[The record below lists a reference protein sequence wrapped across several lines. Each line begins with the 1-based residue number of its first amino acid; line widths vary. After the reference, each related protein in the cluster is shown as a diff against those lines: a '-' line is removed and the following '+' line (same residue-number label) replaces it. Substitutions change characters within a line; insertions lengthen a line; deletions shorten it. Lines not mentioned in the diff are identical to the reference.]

1 MLASYGQM
9 ITSAARAKRIATA
22 NQAAPAIVD
31 ASFISSSQSYL
42 FAKGNTMG
50 EGNPAVVTMVV
61 DEIRQIVLR
70 NKQQAE
76 ITPELCSDVLKAGAT
91 SIAEISKLIEELQV
105 ARDYLHSED
114 ERVHRMVERYAHLTT
129 TASASV
135 KIVSDSLGKW
145 VARSESGVVPQPD
158 LDGQTTSMVAD
169 LREMS
174 KQMAA
179 QPRGAG
185 KIEAELEAYRRGVG
199 GGVG

>member
-1 MLASYGQM
+1 M
-9 ITSAARAKRIATA
+9 
-22 NQAAPAIVD
+22 D
-31 ASFISSSQSYL
+31 
-42 FAKGNTMG
+42 
-50 EGNPAVVTMVV
+50 EGNPAAVTIVV

-70 NKQQAE
+70 NKHQAG
-76 ITPELCSDVLKAGAT
+76 ITPELCNDVLEAGAA

-105 ARDYLHSED
+105 ARDYLHSEG

-145 VARSESGVVPQPD
+145 VARPESGVVPQPD

-185 KIEAELEAYRRGVG
+185 KIEAELEAYRRGIG